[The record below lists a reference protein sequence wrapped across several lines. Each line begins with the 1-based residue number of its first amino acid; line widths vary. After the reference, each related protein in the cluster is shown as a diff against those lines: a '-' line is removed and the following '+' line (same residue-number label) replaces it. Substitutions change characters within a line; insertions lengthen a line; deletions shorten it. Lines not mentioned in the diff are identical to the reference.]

1 MKNRDLEP
9 ATTTLKV
16 VEEKGFEKDLPV
28 EVSQAKKMT
37 SELEYL
43 EQVCW
48 FVLTPVAYLAYVTL
62 RIETYNYK
70 VERPCSNVND
80 LLGVQS
86 KLGFPV

>member
-43 EQVCW
+43 EQVC
-48 FVLTPVAYLAYVTL
+48 
-62 RIETYNYK
+62 
-70 VERPCSNVND
+70 
-80 LLGVQS
+80 
-86 KLGFPV
+86 